1 MKFLIS
7 VIDTA
12 TNTGSGDEI
21 AAIDDFNDSLVANG
35 HWIFAGGLSAPREAV
50 RFDNRNDA
58 GITID
63 GPLHE
68 PATNASGEYISGF
81 WLIQAT
87 DIDTARELAARG
99 SRACN
104 RKVELRPLLG
114 P

>member
-21 AAIDDFNDSLVANG
+21 AAIDAFNDSLVANG
-35 HWIFAGGLSAPREAV
+35 HWIFAGGLSAPHEAV
-50 RFDNRNDA
+50 RFDNCDGA
-58 GITID
+58 GITIE
-63 GPLHE
+63 GPLHA
-68 PATNASGEYISGF
+68 PATNADNEYVSGF
-81 WLIQAT
+81 WLIQAP
-87 DIDTARELAARG
+87 DIATARELAAEG

-114 P
+114 S

>member
-12 TNTGSGDEI
+12 TNTGSDDEI
-21 AAIDDFNDSLVANG
+21 AAIDAFNDGLVDNG
-35 HWIFAGGLSAPREAV
+35 HWIFAGGLSAPHEAS
-50 RFDNRNDA
+50 RFDNRDGA
-58 GITID
+58 GLTID

-68 PATNASGEYISGF
+68 PDTNPDHEYISGF
-81 WLIQAT
+81 WLIQAP
-87 DIDTARELAARG
+87 DIDTARQLAAQG

-114 P
+114 A

>member
-12 TNTGSGDEI
+12 TNSGSGDEI
-21 AAIDDFNDSLVANG
+21 AAIDEFNDSLVANG
-35 HWIFAGGLSAPREAV
+35 HWIFAGGLSSPREAV
-50 RFDNRNDA
+50 RFDNRNGA
-58 GITID
+58 AVTID

-68 PATNASGEYISGF
+68 PTTNPDGEYVSGF
-81 WLIQAT
+81 WLIQAA
-87 DIDTARELAARG
+87 DIATARELAARG

>member
-1 MKFLIS
+1 MKFLVS

-21 AAIDDFNDSLVANG
+21 AAIDAFNDHLVEHG
-35 HWIFAGGLSAPREAV
+35 HWIFAGGLSAPNEAS
-50 RFDNRNDA
+50 RFDNRNGA
-58 GITID
+58 GIAID

-68 PATNASGEYISGF
+68 PGTNPEREYISGF
-81 WLIQAT
+81 WLIEAP
-87 DIDTARELAARG
+87 DVATARELAQRG

-114 P
+114 A

>member
-21 AAIDDFNDSLVANG
+21 SAIDAFHDSLVANG
-35 HWIFAGGLSAPREAV
+35 HWIFAGGLSAPHEAI
-50 RFDNRNDA
+50 RFDNRNGA

-68 PATNASGEYISGF
+68 PMTNADNEYVSGF
-81 WLIQAT
+81 WLIEAA
-87 DIDTARELAARG
+87 DITTARELAARG

>member
-21 AAIDDFNDSLVANG
+21 AAIDEFNDSLVANG
-35 HWIFAGGLSAPREAV
+35 HWIFAGGLSSPREAV
-50 RFDNRNDA
+50 RFDNRNGEA
-58 GITID
+58 VTID
-63 GPLHE
+63 GPLHDPGTDTE
-68 PATNASGEYISGF
+68 GEYVSGF
-81 WLIQAT
+81 WLIQAA
-87 DIDTARELAARG
+87 DIDTARELAAQG

-114 P
+114 S

>member
-21 AAIDDFNDSLVANG
+21 AAIDAFNDSLAANG
-35 HWIFAGGLSAPREAV
+35 HWIFAGGLSAPHEAI
-50 RFDNRNDA
+50 RFDNRNGA

-68 PATNASGEYISGF
+68 PMTNADNEYVSGF
-81 WLIQAT
+81 WLIEAA
-87 DIDTARELAARG
+87 DITTARELAARG
-99 SRACN
+99 SHACN

>member
-12 TNTGSGDEI
+12 TNTGSGDEM
-21 AAIDDFNDSLVANG
+21 AAIDEFNDLLVANG
-35 HWIFAGGLSAPREAV
+35 YWIFAGGLSAPHEAV
-50 RFDNRNDA
+50 RFDNRNGA
-58 GITID
+58 GITSD

-68 PATNASGEYISGF
+68 PRTNPDHEYVSGF
-81 WLIQAT
+81 WLIQAA
-87 DIDTARELAARG
+87 DIATARELANAG

-114 P
+114 A

>member
-21 AAIDDFNDSLVANG
+21 AAIDAFNDGLVANG
-35 HWIFAGGLSAPREAV
+35 HWIFAGGLSAPHEAV
-50 RFDNRNDA
+50 RFDNRTGA
-58 GITID
+58 GVSVD
-63 GPLHE
+63 GPLHD
-68 PATNASGEYISGF
+68 PGTNAEGEYLSGF
-81 WLIQAT
+81 WLIQAA
-87 DIDTARELAARG
+87 DIDTARELAAQG

>member
-21 AAIDDFNDSLVANG
+21 AEIDAFNDSLVAGG
-35 HWIFAGGLSAPREAV
+35 HWIFAGGLAAPDSAI
-50 RFDNRNDA
+50 RFDNRGGA

-63 GPLHE
+63 GPLHD
-68 PATNASGEYISGF
+68 PATNRDHEHVSGF
-81 WLIQAT
+81 WLVDAP
-87 DIDTARELAARG
+87 DITTAQELARRG

-104 RKVELRPLLG
+104 RKVELRALLG
-114 P
+114 G

>member
-1 MKFLIS
+1 VRFLIS

-21 AAIDDFNDSLVANG
+21 AAIDAFNDSLIANG
-35 HWIFAGGLSAPREAV
+35 HWIFAGGLSSPRDAV

-68 PATNASGEYISGF
+68 PATNAGNEHISGF
-81 WLIQAT
+81 WLIQADNI
-87 DIDTARELAARG
+87 DIARELAQKG